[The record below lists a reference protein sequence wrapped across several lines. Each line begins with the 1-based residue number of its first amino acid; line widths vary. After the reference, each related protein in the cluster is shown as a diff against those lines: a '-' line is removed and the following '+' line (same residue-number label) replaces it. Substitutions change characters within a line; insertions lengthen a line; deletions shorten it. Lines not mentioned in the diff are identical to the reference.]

1 MEVLTA
7 YVRQHAPWRPE
18 GAQQVG
24 EEAAVEK
31 KSEEDSS
38 GESETPEAPAP
49 AADIQAI
56 LTVIRRRTRT
66 LGHGEPERLGLGET
80 NLSRAVLDGANLSG
94 ADLVGANFSEAVL
107 RGANLSGADL
117 SGAVGK
123 DMVRRREHPAPS
135 RPRASRALGPQAS
148 RASER
153 EDRRTERG
161 GLRAL
166 MNFAEFVFHALG

>member
-49 AADIQAI
+49 AADIQAN

-80 NLSRAVLDGANLSG
+80 NLSRAVLDGAN
-94 ADLVGANFSEAVL
+94 
-107 RGANLSGADL
+107 L